1 MTGIQAELFALCDGK
16 YGDFNAKLIPSID
29 RRRVIGVRTQELR
42 AMANRLHGTA
52 QAEEFLHALPHEYF
66 EENQLHAFLLEYEKD
81 YSALIAALDAFLP
94 CVDNWATC
102 DQMNPKSLGRNKE
115 ALLAKI
121 REWLASGRCYTVRY
135 AIGQLMRWY
144 LDADFKPEYADM
156 VAAVRSEEYYVR
168 MMAAWYFA
176 TALAKQ
182 YDAVLPYFTE
192 RKLDAWT
199 HNKAIQKAVES
210 YRVSDEHK
218 TALRRLKVK
227 MKENID

>member
-29 RRRVIGVRTQELR
+29 RRRVIGVRTPELR
-42 AMANRLHGTA
+42 AMAKRLHGTA

-94 CVDNWATC
+94 YVDNWATC

>member
-16 YGDFNAKLIPSID
+16 YGDFNAKLIPNID
-29 RRRVIGVRTQELR
+29 RRRVIGVRTPELR
-42 AMANRLHGTA
+42 AMAKRLHGTA

>member
-16 YGDFNAKLIPSID
+16 YGDFNAKLIPNID
-29 RRRVIGVRTQELR
+29 RRRVIGVRTPELR
-42 AMANRLHGTA
+42 AMAKRLHGTA

-66 EENQLHAFLLEYEKD
+66 EENQLHAFLLEYERD

-94 CVDNWATC
+94 YVDNWATC